1 MTVKG
6 LHHCSTV
13 VTDLNRARRFYRDVL
28 GLKEAPI
35 PSTFD
40 FPVAWF
46 QFGDQQIHLLPR
58 QHADPPSPRH
68 FALWVDDAKA
78 WRKRLRE
85 LGVEIQEATPIKGA
99 DRFFLHDPD
108 GNLIELIEWR
118 GTWPEVDP
126 DARPLPPL
134 D

>member
-1 MTVKG
+1 
-6 LHHCSTV
+6 
-13 VTDLNRARRFYRDVL
+13 
-28 GLKEAPI
+28 
-35 PSTFD
+35 
-40 FPVAWF
+40 
-46 QFGDQQIHLLPR
+46 
-58 QHADPPSPRH
+58 
-68 FALWVDDAKA
+68 VDDAKA

>member
-1 MTVKG
+1 MAQAIEG
-6 LHHCSTV
+6 IGRG
-13 VTDLNRARRFYRDVL
+13 NY
-28 GLKEAPI
+28 
-35 PSTFD
+35 
-40 FPVAWF
+40 
-46 QFGDQQIHLLPR
+46 
-58 QHADPPSPRH
+58 
-68 FALWVDDAKA
+68 
-78 WRKRLRE
+78 RKRPR
-85 LGVEIQEATPIKGA
+85 VKGA